1 MPKEINYLVFSN
13 EELSAAI
20 TGFRRSQGNPLPGDT
35 VERLT
40 TRKTETSFQVTA
52 WVKTNRSGKVIPV
65 MVDPHEV
72 LSALILFCKSVGI
85 PLALKAHKA
94 LDVIGD
100 QVAMLTTVN
109 FSYNRPEEKNGAIV
123 YTDDELE
130 AGKTRLQVQ

>member
-20 TGFRRSQGNPLPGDT
+20 TGLRRSQGNPLPGDT

-40 TRKTETSFQVTA
+40 TRKTETSFQVTV
-52 WVKTNRSGKVIPV
+52 WVKTNRSGKVILV
-65 MVDPHEV
+65 IVDPHEV

-100 QVAMLTTVN
+100 QVAMLATVN
-109 FSYNRPEEKNGAIV
+109 FSYSRPEEKNGVIV

-130 AGKTRLQVQ
+130 ASKTSLQAQ

>member
-20 TGFRRSQGNPLPGDT
+20 TGLRRSQGNPLPGDT

-94 LDVIGD
+94 LDVFGD
-100 QVAMLTTVN
+100 QVAMLSTVN

>member
-20 TGFRRSQGNPLPGDT
+20 TGLRRSQGNPLPGDT

-65 MVDPHEV
+65 MVDSHEV

-100 QVAMLTTVN
+100 QVAMLSTVN

>member
-1 MPKEINYLVFSN
+1 
-13 EELSAAI
+13 
-20 TGFRRSQGNPLPGDT
+20 
-35 VERLT
+35 
-40 TRKTETSFQVTA
+40 
-52 WVKTNRSGKVIPV
+52 
-65 MVDPHEV
+65 V

-109 FSYNRPEEKNGAIV
+109 FSYNRPEEKNGVIV

-130 AGKTRLQVQ
+130 ASKASLQVQ

>member
-1 MPKEINYLVFSN
+1 MPREINYLVFSN
-13 EELSAAI
+13 EELFAALA
-20 TGFRRSQGNPLPGDT
+20 GFRRSQGNPLPGDA

-40 TRKTETSFQVTA
+40 IRKTETSFQVMA
-52 WVKTNRSGKVIPV
+52 RVKTNRSGKVIPV
-65 MVDPHEV
+65 MVEPHEV
-72 LSALILFCKSVGI
+72 LSALILFCKSIGI

-109 FSYNRPEEKNGAIV
+109 FSYNRPEEKNGVIV

-130 AGKTRLQVQ
+130 ANKASLQVQ

>member
-20 TGFRRSQGNPLPGDT
+20 TGLRRSQGNPLPGDT

-85 PLALKAHKA
+85 PLALKAHKV
-94 LDVIGD
+94 LDVIGN

-109 FSYNRPEEKNGAIV
+109 FAYNRPEQKNGAIV

>member
-20 TGFRRSQGNPLPGDT
+20 TGLRRSQGNPLPGDT

-40 TRKTETSFQVTA
+40 TRKTETSFQVTV
-52 WVKTNRSGKVIPV
+52 WVKTNRSGKVILV
-65 MVDPHEV
+65 IVDPHEV

-85 PLALKAHKA
+85 PLALKAHKV
-94 LDVIGD
+94 LDVIGN

-109 FSYNRPEEKNGAIV
+109 FSYNRPEEKNGVIV

>member
-1 MPKEINYLVFSN
+1 MPREINYLAFST
-13 EELSAAI
+13 EELSAALA
-20 TGFRRSQGNPLPGDT
+20 GFRCSQGNPFPGDM

-40 TRKTETSFQVTA
+40 IRKTETSFQVTA
-52 WVKTNRSGKVIPV
+52 RIKITRSGKVILV
-65 MVDPHEV
+65 MVEPHEV

-109 FSYNRPEEKNGAIV
+109 FSYNRPEEKNGVIV

-130 AGKTRLQVQ
+130 ANKASLQVQ

>member
-1 MPKEINYLVFSN
+1 MPKQVRCLVFSN

-20 TGFRRSQGNPLPGDT
+20 TGLRRSQGNPLPGDT

-40 TRKTETSFQVTA
+40 TRKTETSFQVTV
-52 WVKTNRSGKVIPV
+52 WVKTNRSGKVILV
-65 MVDPHEV
+65 IVDPHEV

-100 QVAMLTTVN
+100 QVAMLATVN
-109 FSYNRPEEKNGAIV
+109 FSYSRPEEKNGVIV

-130 AGKTRLQVQ
+130 ASKTSLQAQ